1 MNRVIVF
8 RIVAYSLAF
17 FLPALLVGGSSG
29 WSTKN
34 MRSETYLIN
43 SEFFIGLTDT
53 IIGLLFMSSFLLFI
67 PVVITCA

>member
-8 RIVAYSLAF
+8 RIVAYSLAI
-17 FLPALLVGGSSG
+17 FLHALLVGGSSG

>member
-17 FLPALLVGGSSG
+17 FLHALLVGGSSG